1 MKRLALTLM
10 LLLTMSLSA
19 HSEAGRTRK
28 VICIICIGVDDGPNP
43 VGARSWCKKWTPKRR
58 RALTFTDAQIATFD
72 RSQKEAFKSIKS
84 DIRREC
90 PPPK

>member
-19 HSEAGRTRK
+19 HSERK
-28 VICIICIGVDDGPNP
+28 VVCIICIGVDDGPP
-43 VGARSWCKKWTPKRR
+43 AVGAGSWCRKWNRQRR
-58 RALTFTDAQIATFD
+58 DALTFSEDQSRVLRRD
-72 RSQKEAFKSIKS
+72 QKEAFASIKR

-90 PPPK
+90 LTRDR